1 MSHPKDRMAAL
12 LRRCKKAL
20 INYAVLAD
28 GGDWAEHES
37 LRVLIKDI
45 EKALAYRQ
53 PLEPR

>member
-1 MSHPKDRMAAL
+1 MSHPKDRTAAL

-20 INYAVLAD
+20 VQYAILAD
-28 GGDWAEHES
+28 HGDWSECES